1 MKTDP
6 RKKKERKKNIKGKRE
21 NKYTELSF
29 QWGEGRPIRTGQYP
43 LVRITTEKTAQI
55 SQKE

>member
-21 NKYTELSF
+21 NKHKLSF
-29 QWGEGRPIRTGQYP
+29 QWGEGRHPHVSAPNRSVP
-43 LVRITTEKTAQI
+43 
-55 SQKE
+55 SSPNHD

>member
-21 NKYTELSF
+21 NKHKLSF
-29 QWGEGRPIRTGQYP
+29 QWGEGRHPHVSDPNR
-43 LVRITTEKTAQI
+43 LVP
-55 SQKE
+55 SSPNHD

>member
-6 RKKKERKKNIKGKRE
+6 RKKKERKKNIKEKRE

-29 QWGEGRPIRTGQYP
+29 QWGEGRHPHVSDPNRSVP
-43 LVRITTEKTAQI
+43 
-55 SQKE
+55 SSPNHD